1 MRLLSYCDDIL
12 KRSKA
17 LHLDECEVISIQ
29 KNITTVRIADSE
41 IAEIKHNQED
51 SVAVRI
57 IHEKKIMSARTFSK
71 NEENFL
77 ERILKIK
84 PFVAPKNFWKSLPFP
99 SNIMQIERTYDSH
112 LANISGASAID
123 IANEMINSASHRK
136 ITRISGSLNIVSE
149 HFQIMNTNGTDCSDD
164 STFISGIINADS
176 ESDLPVSGIGMSCSR
191 ILESFLAQDVGNDAL
206 EMCLNSI
213 HPKRVEQSSYDIIF
227 EPYAF
232 GELLAFVFS
241 SNFNLKTY
249 SEKRSCFSDKLEK
262 QISNECFSL
271 IDDPRSPDGIGSKP
285 FDDEGIPT
293 SPKFLIKSGV
303 LTSLFSDS
311 FEAFKNGTIS
321 SGNAGRP
328 GSPMGR
334 STQSIPIPIPHNL
347 KVPNGSDSKNEII
360 QETKKGLLIGRLWY
374 TYPVNPEQG
383 DFSCTARSGIRII
396 ENGKVINPGKSVRI
410 VHNLKTLLG
419 NISAIGNDSKNVL
432 QWSSLPSI
440 TPSVKVDSV
449 KVTPI

>member
-1 MRLLSYCDDIL
+1 LSYCDDIL

-17 LHLDECEVISIQ
+17 LHLDECEAISIK
-29 KNITTVRIADSE
+29 KNITTVRITDSE

-57 IHEKKIMSARTFSK
+57 IHEKKIMSARSFSDK
-71 NEENFL
+71 ENFL
-77 ERILKIK
+77 EEILKIK
-84 PFVAPKNFWKSLPFP
+84 SFVQPKNFWKSLPFP
-99 SNIMQIERTYDSH
+99 SHIMKIERTYDPQ
-112 LANISGASAID
+112 LANISGKTAID
-123 IANEMINSASHRK
+123 IVNEMINSATHGK

-149 HFQIMNTNGTDCSDD
+149 HFQIMNTNGMDCSDD
-164 STFISGIINADS
+164 STFIAGTINAES
-176 ESDLPVSGIGMSCSR
+176 ESDLPVSGIGMNCSR
-191 ILESFLAQDVGNDAL
+191 TLHSFSARDVGNDAL
-206 EMCLNSI
+206 EMCVDSI
-213 HPKRVEQSSYDIIF
+213 NPKRIEQDSYDIIF

-249 SEKRSCFSDKLEK
+249 YEKRSCFSDKLENS
-262 QISNECFSL
+262 ISNENFNL
-271 IDDPRSPDGIGSKP
+271 IDDPHSPDGIGSKS
-285 FDDEGIPT
+285 FDDEGTPT
-293 SPKFLIKSGV
+293 SPQFLIKSGI
-303 LTSLFSDS
+303 LTGLFSDS

-334 STQSIPIPIPHNL
+334 STQSIPIPMPHNL
-347 KVPNGSDSKNEII
+347 KVPNGNHSKNEII

-396 ENGKVINPGKSVRI
+396 ENGKIVHPGKSVRI
-410 VHNLKTLLG
+410 VHNLKTMLK
-419 NISAIGNDSKNVL
+419 NILSVGNDSKNIL

-440 TPSVKVDSV
+440 TPTVKAGSVKA
-449 KVTPI
+449 TPI

>member
-1 MRLLSYCDDIL
+1 LSYCDDIL

-17 LHLDECEVISIQ
+17 LHLDECEAISIQ
-29 KNITTVRIADSE
+29 KKITTVRITDSE
-41 IAEIKHNQED
+41 IAEIKQNQED
-51 SVAVRI
+51 SVAIRI
-57 IHEKKIMSARTFSK
+57 VHEKKIMSARSSSSK
-71 NEENFL
+71 EENFL
-77 ERILKIK
+77 EKILETKS
-84 PFVAPKNFWKSLPFP
+84 FVQPKNFWRSLPFP
-99 SNIMQIERTYDSH
+99 SKIMQIERMYDPQ
-112 LANISGASAID
+112 LASISGTRAID
-123 IANEMINSASHRK
+123 IANEMINSASHNS

-149 HFQIMNTNGTDCSDD
+149 HFQIMNTNGVDCSDD

-176 ESDLPVSGIGMSCSR
+176 EVSDLPVSGIGAICSR
-191 ILESFLAQDVGNDAL
+191 TLGSFSAQDVGNDAL
-206 EMCLNSI
+206 EMCINSI
-213 HPKRVEQSSYDIIF
+213 NPKRVEPDSYEIVF

-249 SEKRSCFSDKLEK
+249 SEKRSCLSDKLGNN
-262 QISNECFSL
+262 ISSENFSL
-271 IDDPRSPDGIGSKP
+271 IDDPHSAEGIGSKP
-285 FDDEGIPT
+285 FDDEGTPT
-293 SPKFLIKSGV
+293 SPQFLIKSGV

-321 SGNAGRP
+321 SGNACRP

-334 STQSIPIPIPHNL
+334 SAQPVPIPLPHNL
-347 KVPNGSDSKNEII
+347 KVPNGNTSKNEII

-396 ENGKVINPGKSVRI
+396 ENGKIVHPGRSVRI
-410 VHNLKTLLG
+410 VHNLKTLLK

-440 TPSVKVDSV
+440 TPTVKVDAV
-449 KVTPI
+449 RAIPI